1 LTYRE
6 QQEVRNLFNISKNFN
21 LKLEKK
27 FDTRFKKYGATPEG
41 SYWISATR
49 QNLRFEILL
58 KEVLNLQNNL
68 ELSIGDIGCGYG
80 ALAEYI
86 SQKYSTKNIHYF
98 GYDISKELIK
108 YCHENYN
115 LSWAKFSVGS
125 KPHRYLDICLMSGT
139 FNLTATK
146 SLSDW
151 EDHIFKNLTECWLST
166 EKALIF
172 NLQTSDI
179 AHISSGNIFYG
190 EKKSIVSRCNYL
202 FGPTFFVNHID
213 LPYDTT
219 FVIQKIL

>member
-1 LTYRE
+1 M
-6 QQEVRNLFNISKNFN
+6 
-21 LKLEKK
+21 
-27 FDTRFKKYGATPEG
+27 
-41 SYWISATR
+41 
-49 QNLRFEILL
+49 LL
-58 KEVLNLQNNL
+58 PV
-68 ELSIGDIGCGYG
+68 YFT
-80 ALAEYI
+80 
-86 SQKYSTKNIHYF
+86 KYSTKNIHYF

-166 EKALIF
+166 EKALI
-172 NLQTSDI
+172 LIYKRVTSR
-179 AHISSGNIFYG
+179 IFLVEIFLWG
-190 EKKSIVSRCNYL
+190 EKSIVSRCNYL

-219 FVIQKIL
+219 FVIQKYYKIS